1 MWPREGEQKVD
12 RIELNMMKKILFTLA
27 LTPLMVVYDC
37 YGAAANRTYV
47 FYRLKNTKTNKEA
60 YVEDTLNP
68 RCVARKFKSELYEV
82 YDNKGNIIKDGLNIL
97 DTEGYAETF
106 STMSEVIEQVVP
118 TQVEEAKFIVNIK
131 ADLDKLPDHAK
142 TAFLLTIEPENFD
155 DTQARRIRKKL
166 ADAIKEET
174 PEADGDETATDIES
188 EETETDSDETATEI
202 ESEKT
207 ETDSDETATE
217 IESEKTETETVSEE
231 EVTDT
236 EGGEESLSDLESAT
250 EDTDGNTKKGGAV
263 MYGIIIGGVLVMVW
277 YAVSSPKKVGR
288 KRRGKRRHE

>member
-207 ETDSDETATE
+207 ET
-217 IESEKTETETVSEE
+217 ETVSEE